1 MPICGEIIQFYGGPC
16 HFCLVNSVFFFL
28 KKDEKWTHFIFTT
41 NPKID
46 RLDWIILLY
55 FIYKKKSICW
65 VGFVLL
71 KFLT

>member
-16 HFCLVNSVFFFL
+16 HFCLVNSVFFFFL

-55 FIYKKKSICW
+55 FILKKKAY
-65 VGFVLL
+65 VGLDLYCLNF
-71 KFLT
+71 